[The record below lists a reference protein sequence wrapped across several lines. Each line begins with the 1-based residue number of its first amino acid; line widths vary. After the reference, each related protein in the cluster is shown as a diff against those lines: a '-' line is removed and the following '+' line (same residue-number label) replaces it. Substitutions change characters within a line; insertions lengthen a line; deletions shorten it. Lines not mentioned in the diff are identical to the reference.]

1 MSKTPIRRPQTAEEL
16 EKKAAEFA
24 EGVVES
30 IPSSESTPAWDSE
43 EIPKPQLEPWE
54 ERDESLPKTSA
65 FNFRLNK
72 NQARLLKTAASMER
86 TSQQKVIESILWPAL
101 EARYGGDV

>member
-1 MSKTPIRRPQTAEEL
+1 MSKTPIRRPQTAEDL

-24 EGVVES
+24 GGVVES
-30 IPSSESTPAWDSE
+30 IPSSEPAPAPPSDD
-43 EIPKPQLEPWE
+43 IPKPELEPWE

-72 NQARLLKTAASMER
+72 SQARLLKIAASMER
-86 TSQQKVIESILWPAL
+86 TSQQKVIESTLWPIL
-101 EARYGGDV
+101 EERYGAML